1 MNIFNFFLARWRKIK
16 SKLDKGFTLVELL
29 TVIAII
35 AILAAMIAAGTRDIQ
50 ASARDARRKSD
61 LSQIRKAL
69 QVYYLAKNNY
79 PTTGDNGI
87 SLEEDNAANGPFTQA
102 IKGEGYI
109 SVIPKDPQ
117 YSVGGDHFYKY
128 LATTSDAYT
137 LGAKIEAKEGYFYV
151 DESAS
156 EIVSTSSI
164 PEFGW
169 TGEEGEEEVTVTI
182 GMDYRGGKVAYLLQ
196 SGDPEYDADVQ
207 HGLIAAPSDQSTG
220 AAWGCV
226 GTATGASG
234 TAIGTGSQNTIN
246 IMNNCATE
254 GIPAR
259 ICGDLTLGGYNDWYL
274 PSKDEL
280 NKLYLNKAA
289 IGGFEDVYYWSS
301 SEFNSN
307 YAWRQYFGWDYQNNT
322 PKADTSLVR
331 AIRTF

>member
-1 MNIFNFFLARWRKIK
+1 VNIFKFFLTLRKKINN
-16 SKLDKGFTLVELL
+16 KLNKGFTLVELL

-35 AILAAMIAAGTRDIQ
+35 AILAAMIVAGTKDIQ
-50 ASARDARRKSD
+50 SSARDARRKSD
-61 LSQIRKAL
+61 LSQVRKAL
-69 QVYYLAKNNY
+69 QAYYLTKNNY
-79 PTTGDNGI
+79 PVTEESGI
-87 SLEEDNAANGPFTQA
+87 SLEEDSAANGPFTQA

-117 YSVGGDHFYKY
+117 YTVGGDYFYKY

-137 LGAKIEAKEGYFYV
+137 LGAKTETKEGYIFV

-169 TGEEGEEEVTVTI
+169 TGEEEEEVTVTI
-182 GMDYRGGKVAYLLQ
+182 GMSYRGGKVAYILQ
-196 SGDPEYDADVQ
+196 PGDPGYDAGAQ
-207 HGLIAAPSDQSTG
+207 HGLIAAPSDQGTG
-220 AAWGCV
+220 SWGCA

-234 TAIGTGSQNTIN
+234 TSIGTGNQNTIN
-246 IMNNCATE
+246 IMDNCATE

-259 ICGDLTLGGYNDWYL
+259 LCGDLALGGYNDWYL

-280 NKLYLNKAA
+280 NKLYLNKTA

-301 SEFNSN
+301 SEFNLN

-322 PKADTSLVR
+322 PKGDTSLVR
-331 AIRTF
+331 AVRTF